1 MKLQNIFRS
10 VFMAI
15 VISLLVH
22 SILFARPPEYR
33 VVPIPAQ
40 LGYGRLND
48 SDVVAGTTWSPIA
61 WMWNKGLVTNLPGL
75 GSGDRWAR
83 DINNDRVVVGAV
95 SDSRG
100 WGHACK
106 WQNGILST
114 FDAPGHLVTWASS
127 INSVGTVVGQA
138 YDTTDTAWPIYPFIL
153 TGSVT
158 TLDNLENYEFNA
170 INDGGVIAGTSWS
183 SKTHESGRAFIY
195 DGGTVTFLS
204 DPGSFAEAFAINNSN
219 HVLCEVNHVAF
230 CLWKNGTQVFLESF
244 TNFGGL
250 NDHDVVVGHSS
261 SLGAVIWENG
271 EVRQLDALIDP
282 NLGLH
287 LSNACDIN
295 NKGRI
300 LCMGSDKMAYLLIP
314 IRAITVR
321 DAKNDTIPNVEFDL
335 IKVANNPPTFTEDML
350 GSFTTDSLGQL
361 KLTIVAE
368 DTFSVELNTGTKELV
383 VGDSLKIAKHIYT
396 QPAVKH
402 SGVLGTMYSIFLNN
416 AKFDSAGVMSFDT
429 LNSKGTQD
437 IILDHTELRYNLLVS
452 LQWDAEEDYLNGLQS
467 SFRAM
472 SNYLYDVSD
481 GQIRL
486 DTVMIFDNKE
496 HWDEAD
502 MRIHANN
509 IEWPRAV
516 PSGIRSPDPGWT
528 TFLPRKWFG
537 NPDDCRNGSYQENP
551 LVLTDGLDYRTKCH
565 EFGHYGL
572 GFYDEYLFVGTGDRC
587 PSIQNYGFMDYQYEG
602 NEWAS
607 EMSSSFRYLDP
618 TCQNTE
624 QYYYLGNSCWNYV
637 ESCFEKRYGSDS
649 ILVPI
654 IKPDDSERSLP
665 SGLDYFPGPNNEK
678 YFSPAVMDY
687 DVGALVQFPIQP
699 LPPNPDIVTLNVEV
713 TSGGVC
719 PKVDVT
725 LFNNYF
731 SLNPKTIYQGQT
743 DDGDGRIWVL
753 GASQSNRLI
762 QASKGQVT
770 VLPKDLKPAKDLG
783 NKVWMCGEA
792 SIGGPKEKRV
802 NNQFWSNG
810 DSLTIE
816 LRQVKGDYPLICGME
831 LGDNTATYQ
840 LNILNPFSA
849 NPTVELFPDLGVQ
862 STDTFS
868 YDGTKYTAQITDTLG
883 NSGTFTIWAK
893 DDSAQNFFFNTGYT
907 ITELDTSASILNLM
921 GPQGRAEVWID
932 TINSG
937 IQKGMILSSPYLI
950 IRTGLDTANIQ
961 AGETHSLSVYPPTT
975 LTGNNRLS
983 IRYADSD
990 LDIGNGIKG
999 KESSLKIFHWDES
1012 SNQWEKIGGTV
1023 DTIQNEVSTA
1033 IADLGVYAA
1042 FTTEL
1047 LTDVKDEERGSVIP
1061 EKFELK
1067 QNYPNPF
1074 NPVCNI
1080 EYALPKGSHVTL
1092 SIYNI
1097 LGQKVRVLVDEYQS
1111 AGYKS
1116 IKWDGR
1122 DKLGKEVTSG
1132 IYFYRI
1138 EAEKFTQA
1146 KKMVL
1151 IR

>member
-100 WGHACK
+100 LGHACK

-416 AKFDSAGVMSFDT
+416 AKLDSAGVMSFDT

-452 LQWDAEEDYLNGLQS
+452 VEWDAEEEYLNGLQS

-486 DTVMIFDNKE
+486 DTVMIFDDRE
-496 HWDEAD
+496 HWLEAD
-502 MRIHANN
+502 MRIRASNVFEPYGYLFGIQVPDLTKV
-509 IEWPRAV
+509 IE
-516 PSGIRSPDPGWT
+516 I
-528 TFLPRKWFG
+528 PRKWFG
-537 NPDDCRNGSYQENP
+537 NQDFSRIETYHQHP
-551 LVLTDGLDYRTKCH
+551 LNVAISTDYRGSAH
-565 EFGHYGL
+565 ELGHYGL
-572 GFYDEYLFVGTGDRC
+572 GFDDEYEFAYGQRC
-587 PSIQNYGFMDYQYEG
+587 GSVDNYGFMDNYHTHGGEL
-602 NEWAS
+602 S
-607 EMSSSFRYLDP
+607 TEMSSSLRYISAS
-618 TCQNTE
+618 CQNTN
-624 QYYYLGNSCWNYV
+624 QYAYRGASCWDFLEAWAQGDYEVDNDTIY
-637 ESCFEKRYGSDS
+637 
-649 ILVPI
+649 VPI
-654 IKPDDSERSLP
+654 IKPDDPERTLP
-665 SGLDYFPGPNNEK
+665 SGYDYFPGPNNDK
-678 YFSPAVMDY
+678 YTPPDLMDY
-687 DVGALVQFPIQP
+687 DVGSLIKFTEPIQHP
-699 LPPNPDIVTLNVEV
+699 FAGSLELLIVNP
-713 TSGGVC
+713 SGQPF
-719 PKVDVT
+719 PKADVT
-725 LFNNYF
+725 LLK
-731 SLNPKTIYQGQT
+731 SITGGGWLTIEQGQT
-743 DDGDGRIWVL
+743 ADNGKIWVL
-753 GASQSNRLI
+753 GAKFGDQLRTAGSYVILSSSAYKV
-762 QASKGQVT
+762 ASAGDKGWLFGQGTIGSSDTLSIKLKT
-770 VLPKDLKPAKDLG
+770 V
-783 NKVWMCGEA
+783 E
-792 SIGGPKEKRV
+792 
-802 NNQFWSNG
+802 
-810 DSLTIE
+810 
-816 LRQVKGDYPLICGME
+816 GDYPLICRVE
-831 LGDNTATYQ
+831 LGDNTATYK

-849 NPTVELFPDLGVQ
+849 NPTVDLLPEGDSLYSHTFLSDSGGY
-862 STDTFS
+862 STL
-868 YDGTKYTAQITDTLG
+868 ITDSLG
-883 NSGTFTIWAK
+883 YAGTFTIWAV
-893 DDSAQNFFFNTGYT
+893 DDSGQNFFFNTDYT
-907 ITELDTSASILNLM
+907 ITQLDTSALIWNLI
-921 GPQGRAEVWID
+921 GPQGGAEVWID
-932 TINSG
+932 TSNSTL
-937 IQKGMILSSPYLI
+937 QKGMILSSPYLI
-950 IRTGLDTANIQ
+950 IRTGLDSTNVQ
-961 AGETHSLSVYPPTT
+961 AGETHSLSVYPPVT
-975 LTGNNRLS
+975 LAGNNRII